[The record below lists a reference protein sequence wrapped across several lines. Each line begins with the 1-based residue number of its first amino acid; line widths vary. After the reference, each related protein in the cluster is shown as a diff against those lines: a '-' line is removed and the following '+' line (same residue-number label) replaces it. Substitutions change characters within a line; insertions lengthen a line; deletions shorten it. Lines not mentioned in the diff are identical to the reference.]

1 MKEEDI
7 FPTPPEAPE
16 PTLWQRLTNSP
27 YFWWFSAMLLLAL
40 LLMWLPSQCSFDAL
54 QFPQEKNVD
63 LDQEESVDIDQ
74 ELSQAKDGLWYLKSS
89 GEVYTGIGSTYHP
102 NGQRNTRR
110 KFNEGLA
117 IGLIEE
123 WDENGS
129 LLGPRFKGEFVP

>member
-7 FPTPPEAPE
+7 FPTPPEAPN
-16 PTLWQRLTNSP
+16 PTLWQKLTNSP
-27 YFWWFSAMLLLAL
+27 YFWWFLAMLLLAL

-54 QFPQEKNVD
+54 QSPQEKKVD
-63 LDQEESVDIDQ
+63 LDQEDSVDIDQ

-89 GEVYTGIGSTYHP
+89 GEVYTGIGSTYHR